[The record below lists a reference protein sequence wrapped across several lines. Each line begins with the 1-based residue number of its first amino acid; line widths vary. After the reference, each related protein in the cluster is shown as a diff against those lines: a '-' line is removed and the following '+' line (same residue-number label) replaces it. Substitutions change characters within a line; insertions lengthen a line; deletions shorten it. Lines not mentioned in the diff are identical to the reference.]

1 MEKTYGMMVAASV
14 IEEVKKAVI
23 GKQDCIKKVM
33 AAILAGGHILIED
46 IPGVGKTTMAVAFS
60 KSMGLLRHRVQFTPD
75 VLPADIVGF
84 SLYDKKTQQFV
95 YQPGAAMCNLLL
107 ADEINRTSPKTQ
119 SALLEVMEERQVTV
133 DQRTYEVPEP
143 FIVIATE
150 NPFGSAG
157 TQMLP
162 ESQLDRFMIC
172 ISMGYPDIQSEIEI
186 VKGNQKGSPAD
197 AVRSVMDK
205 DLLLAMQKEV
215 EEVYIH
221 DAVYQYIGN
230 LVEAT
235 RNHQMVRLGVSPRGT
250 IALAK
255 AAKAYAYLEGRTF
268 CIPHDVESVFPDVT
282 MHRLFLSAK
291 ARAARMDST
300 QVIEEILTGTKK
312 PKAGKGRIE

>member
-172 ISMGYPDIQSEIEI
+172 ISSQRSRSLREIRK
-186 VKGNQKGSPAD
+186 V
-197 AVRSVMDK
+197 VRRMRS
-205 DLLLAMQKEV
+205 
-215 EEVYIH
+215 
-221 DAVYQYIGN
+221 
-230 LVEAT
+230 
-235 RNHQMVRLGVSPRGT
+235 
-250 IALAK
+250 ALSWT
-255 AAKAYAYLEGRTF
+255 RTF
-268 CIPHDVESVFPDVT
+268 CLQCKKRWRRFIFT
-282 MHRLFLSAK
+282 MQ
-291 ARAARMDST
+291 ST
-300 QVIEEILTGTKK
+300 NILEILWRRPEITRWYGL
-312 PKAGKGRIE
+312 ASAQEGRLLLLKQQKLMPIWREERFASRMMWRVSSRM

>member
-172 ISMGYPDIQSEIEI
+172 ISMGYPDIQSESRSLREI
-186 VKGNQKGSPAD
+186 RKV
-197 AVRSVMDK
+197 VRRMRS
-205 DLLLAMQKEV
+205 
-215 EEVYIH
+215 
-221 DAVYQYIGN
+221 
-230 LVEAT
+230 
-235 RNHQMVRLGVSPRGT
+235 
-250 IALAK
+250 ALSWT
-255 AAKAYAYLEGRTF
+255 RTF
-268 CIPHDVESVFPDVT
+268 CLQCKKRWRRFIFT
-282 MHRLFLSAK
+282 MQ
-291 ARAARMDST
+291 ST
-300 QVIEEILTGTKK
+300 NILEILWRRPEITRWYGL
-312 PKAGKGRIE
+312 ASAQEGRLLLLKQQKLMPIWREERFASRMMWRVSSRM

>member
-1 MEKTYGMMVAASV
+1 
-14 IEEVKKAVI
+14 
-23 GKQDCIKKVM
+23 M

-205 DLLLAMQKEV
+205 DLLLAMQKRWRRFIFTMQSTNILEILWRRP
-215 EEVYIH
+215 EI
-221 DAVYQYIGN
+221 
-230 LVEAT
+230 T
-235 RNHQMVRLGVSPRGT
+235 RWYG
-250 IALAK
+250 LAS
-255 AAKAYAYLEGRTF
+255 AQEGRLLLLKQQKPMPIWREERF
-268 CIPHDVESVFPDVT
+268 ASHMMWRVS
-282 MHRLFLSAK
+282 S
-291 ARAARMDST
+291 RM
-300 QVIEEILTGTKK
+300 
-312 PKAGKGRIE
+312 